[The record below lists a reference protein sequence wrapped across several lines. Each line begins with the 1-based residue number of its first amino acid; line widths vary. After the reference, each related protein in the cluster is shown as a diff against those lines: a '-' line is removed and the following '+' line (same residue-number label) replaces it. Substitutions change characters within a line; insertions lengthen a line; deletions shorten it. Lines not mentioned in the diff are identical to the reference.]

1 MQGNV
6 KYTGQKKETASNT
19 GTKTTA
25 TTATTATTESTD
37 PMDIDNETTET
48 TTTTDTTT
56 DVKVDLNAEDEVAA
70 SVPKGMLT
78 STSGNADSTK
88 GAVVKGRAKSYQL
101 PVLRA
106 GGHDL
111 YNKFVVGETN
121 TAAWNAISEYYG
133 YVEN

>member
-19 GTKTTA
+19 DTKTTA
-25 TTATTATTESTD
+25 TTATTATTD
-37 PMDIDNETTET
+37 PMDIDNETTES

>member
-25 TTATTATTESTD
+25 TTATTATTD

-48 TTTTDTTT
+48 TTSTDTT

>member
-25 TTATTATTESTD
+25 TTATTASTD

-48 TTTTDTTT
+48 TTSTDTTT

>member
-25 TTATTATTESTD
+25 TTATTD
-37 PMDIDNETTET
+37 PMDIDNETTES
-48 TTTTDTTT
+48 TTTTDTT